1 MTNAGK
7 TVVEGTFTETAE
19 GTAVAIQGHANVLIG
34 GSFVATV
41 QVQKSF
47 DGGVTWFIVSR
58 DSAGALAEYT
68 SPGFNGTIIEPES
81 QILYRVE
88 CTAFTSGTVIW
99 RISRNASLG
108 NP

>member
-1 MTNAGK
+1 MTTAGK
-7 TVVEGTFTETAE
+7 TFVEGTFTAT
-19 GTAVAIQGHANVLIG
+19 GVSDPVPIQGHANVLIG
-34 GSFVATV
+34 GTFGATI

-47 DGGVTWFIVSR
+47 DGADTWFVVSR

-81 QILYRVE
+81 QVLYRLE
-88 CTAFTSGTVIW
+88 CTVFGSGTVIY
-99 RISRNASLG
+99 RISRNASMG

>member
-7 TVVEGTFTETAE
+7 TVVEGTFTGTGVSE
-19 GTAVAIQGHANVLIG
+19 GVPIQGHANVLIG
-34 GSFVATV
+34 GSFVATI

-47 DGGVTWFIVSR
+47 DGGDNWFIVSR

-81 QILYRVE
+81 QILYRLE
-88 CTAFTSGTVIW
+88 CTAFTSGSVVF

>member
-1 MTNAGK
+1 MTTAGK
-7 TVVEGTFTETAE
+7 TFVESTFTATGVSE
-19 GTAVAIQGHANVLIG
+19 GVPIQGHANVLIG
-34 GSFVATV
+34 GTFVATV

-47 DGGVTWFIVSR
+47 DGGATWFVVSR

-81 QILYRVE
+81 QILYRLE
-88 CTAFTSGTVIW
+88 CTAFTSGTVVY

>member
-7 TVVEGTFTETAE
+7 TVVEGTFTGTAE
-19 GTAVAIQGHANVLIG
+19 GAAVAIQGHANVLIG

-47 DGGVTWFIVSR
+47 DGGATWFIVSR